1 MSNPVKIKLKKKQ
14 ASFGSWIASAHVSIA
29 EILAGAGFEWIA
41 VDMEHSNITLADL
54 PALFAAMENRGAL
67 PLVRLP
73 ENDPSLARRV
83 MDTGA
88 AGVIV
93 PMVNTKKD
101 AERVVE
107 AVKFPPAGRR
117 GIGIARAHGYGRD
130 FKAHIKR
137 SNDDVL
143 VVVQIEHIEAVRNV
157 EAIFSVPG
165 VDAYMIGPYDMSGSL
180 GIPGQLDHPKVVEA
194 KAKVLKAGRNKRI
207 VPGIH
212 LVHPTEAQIEEA
224 LKLGYRFIALSSDI
238 LLLKDAS
245 DAVFGMAEDALA
257 QSRRNH

>member
-1 MSNPVKIKLKKKQ
+1 MNNPVKSKMQ
-14 ASFGSWIASAHVSIA
+14 RGRPSFGSWIASAHVSIA

-54 PALFAAMENRGAL
+54 PALFAAMENQGVL

-73 ENDPSLARRV
+73 ENDPSFARRV

-88 AGVIV
+88 RGVIV
-93 PMVNTKKD
+93 PMVNSRKD

-107 AVKFPPAGRR
+107 AVKYPPVGKR
-117 GIGIARAHGYGRD
+117 GVGIARAHGYGRK
-130 FKAHIKR
+130 FKEHVKR

-143 VVVQIEHIEAVRNV
+143 VVVQIEHIDAVKNV
-157 EAIFSVPG
+157 EGIFSVPG
-165 VDAYMIGPYDMSGSL
+165 IDAYMIGPYDMSGSL

-194 KAKVLKAGRNKRI
+194 KARVLKAGIGKRI

-224 LKLGYRFIALSSDI
+224 LRLGYRFIALSSDI

-245 DAVFGMAEDALA
+245 DAVHSMA
-257 QSRRNH
+257 RRAVQRRRRS

>member
-1 MSNPVKIKLKKKQ
+1 MNPVKNRLKRRQ
-14 ASFGSWIASAHVSIA
+14 ASLGSWIASAHVSVA

-54 PALFAAMENRGAL
+54 PALFAAIENGGAA

-73 ENDPSLARRV
+73 ENDPSVARRV

-88 AGVIV
+88 RGIIV
-93 PMVNTKKD
+93 PMVNTRKD

-107 AVKFPPAGRR
+107 AVKYSPEGKR
-117 GIGIARAHGYGRD
+117 GVGIARAHGYGRS
-130 FKAHIKR
+130 FKEHVKR

-157 EAIFSVPG
+157 ESIFSVSG

-180 GIPGQLDHPKVVEA
+180 GIPGQLKHPKVGEA
-194 KAKVLKAGRNKRI
+194 MAKVLKASKARRI

-212 LVHPTEAQIEEA
+212 LVHPTEAELEEV
-224 LKLGYRFIALSSDI
+224 LRLGYRFIALSSDI

-245 DAVFGMAEDALA
+245 DAVFGMAKKALA
-257 QSRRNH
+257 KNRRRS

>member
-1 MSNPVKIKLKKKQ
+1 MNPVKSKLKRRQ
-14 ASFGSWIASAHVSIA
+14 VSLGSWIASAHVSVA

-41 VDMEHSNITLADL
+41 VDMEHSNITLAEL
-54 PALFAAMENRGAL
+54 PALFAAIENGGAT

-73 ENDPSLARRV
+73 ENDPSFARRV

-88 AGVIV
+88 CGVIV
-93 PMVNTKKD
+93 PMVNSRKD
-101 AERVVE
+101 AERIVK
-107 AVKFPPAGRR
+107 AVKYPPEGKR
-117 GIGIARAHGYGRD
+117 GVGIARAHGYGRS
-130 FKAHIKR
+130 FLPHVKK

-157 EAIFSVPG
+157 ELIFSVPG

-180 GIPGQLDHPKVVEA
+180 GIPGQLNHPKVEEA
-194 KAKVLKAGRNKRI
+194 KAKVLKAGKAKRI

-212 LVHPTEAQIEEA
+212 LVHPTELELEEA

-245 DAVFGMAEDALA
+245 DAVFGMAKKTLA
-257 QSRRNH
+257 KNRRRS

>member
-1 MSNPVKIKLKKKQ
+1 MSNPIKTKLKRGKP
-14 ASFGSWIASAHVSIA
+14 SVGSWIASAHVSVA

-41 VDMEHSNITLADL
+41 VDMEHTNVTLSDL
-54 PALFAAMENRGAL
+54 PALFAAMENGGAA

-73 ENDPSLARRV
+73 ENDPSFARRV

-88 AGVIV
+88 RGVIV
-93 PMVNTKKD
+93 PMVNSRKD

-107 AVKFPPAGRR
+107 AVKYSPQGKR
-117 GIGIARAHGYGRD
+117 GVGIARAHGYGRN
-130 FKAHIKR
+130 FKEYVKK

-143 VVVQIEHIEAVRNV
+143 VVVQIEHIDAVKNA

-180 GIPGQLDHPKVVEA
+180 GIPGQLNHPKVEEA
-194 KAKVLKAGRNKRI
+194 KAKVLKIAKARRV

-212 LVHPTEAQIEEA
+212 LVHPSEAEFESV

-245 DAVFGMAEDALA
+245 DAVFGMAKKALA
-257 QSRRNH
+257 KNRRAK